1 MKTTI
6 ITSSIQ
12 LAARLSDL
20 LYQGTYVSAD
30 SAQALFDVLADALE
44 KRPDIVA
51 SVADDLRARD
61 ENDLKFFSDIKKR
74 IDAVEQALERNHNE
88 D

>member
-1 MKTTI
+1 MSNPI
-6 ITSSIQ
+6 LSNIQ

-20 LYQGTYVSAD
+20 LYQGTYIGAD
-30 SAQALFDVLADALE
+30 SAQALFDILSDALE
-44 KRPDIVA
+44 KRPDVVA
-51 SVADDLRARD
+51 SVADDLQARD

-74 IDAVEQALERNHNE
+74 IDSVEQTLERNHNE

>member
-1 MKTTI
+1 MSNPI
-6 ITSSIQ
+6 LSNIQ

-20 LYQGTYVSAD
+20 LYQGTYIGAD

-51 SVADDLRARD
+51 SVADDLQARD
-61 ENDLKFFSDIKKR
+61 ESDLKFFSDIKKR
-74 IDAVEQALERNHNE
+74 IDSVEQTLERNHNE

>member
-1 MKTTI
+1 MSNPI
-6 ITSSIQ
+6 LSNIQ

-30 SAQALFDVLADALE
+30 SAQALFDILSDALE
-44 KRPDIVA
+44 KRPDVVA
-51 SVADDLRARD
+51 AVADDLQARD
-61 ENDLKFFSDIKKR
+61 ENDKAFFSDIKKR
-74 IDAVEQALERNHNE
+74 IDAIEQTLERNHNE

>member
-1 MKTTI
+1 MSNPI
-6 ITSSIQ
+6 LSSIQ

-20 LYQGTYVSAD
+20 LYQGTYIGAD
-30 SAQALFDVLADALE
+30 SAQALFDVLADALAN
-44 KRPDIVA
+44 RPDIVA
-51 SVADDLRARD
+51 SVADDLQARD

-74 IDAVEQALERNHNE
+74 IDSVEQTLERNHNE